1 MLKYVLFFICLG
13 LIHTSSLQADT
24 ALGLSVDGVQ
34 MVRLNNDVGKNQIQ
48 FVSDAPM
55 EKIHGTA
62 SDISGEIKLDPTNLE
77 KTTGHIE
84 VGVASM
90 ETGIK
95 KRDEHLHSKDW
106 LDVKQFEKIVFEVK
120 GLEGVSVKANQAKA
134 DIQATAVGD
143 FTLHGVTKE
152 VKIPVEM
159 MYLLASEKT
168 KKRASGDFLVVKG
181 AFKIVLKDFDIAGA
195 RGMVGSRVGTE
206 IDLDA
211 NFFGA
216 TVLGDAKE

>member
-1 MLKYVLFFICLG
+1 
-13 LIHTSSLQADT
+13 
-24 ALGLSVDGVQ
+24 
-34 MVRLNNDVGKNQIQ
+34 
-48 FVSDAPM
+48 
-55 EKIHGTA
+55 
-62 SDISGEIKLDPTNLE
+62 
-77 KTTGHIE
+77 
-84 VGVASM
+84 M

-106 LDVKQFEKIVFEVK
+106 LDVEKFSNIVFEVK
-120 GLEGVSVKANQAKA
+120 ALEDVSVKANQVKA

-152 VKIPVEM
+152 VKIPIEM
-159 MYLLASEKT
+159 TYLLASEKT
-168 KKRASGDFLVVKG
+168 KKRAPGDFLVVKG
-181 AFKIVLKDFDIAGA
+181 AFKIALKDFEIAGA